1 VARAIGLITHIPP
14 SEFGSAAR
22 LEADGKDGEPD
33 LQDAGVEPQPER
45 RGAHVKLP
53 ASTKAATW
61 SALGGVIVGM
71 ALMSYGFGYMSPS
84 ATEKI
89 AKTQSDAAVIA
100 VLAPACA
107 AKFRELPDYAAKRA
121 ALEKASDYQRSDIFP
136 KELVTLPGKTYT
148 NADLASACTEA
159 VLKMKAAS
167 N

>member
-1 VARAIGLITHIPP
+1 M
-14 SEFGSAAR
+14 
-22 LEADGKDGEPD
+22 
-33 LQDAGVEPQPER
+33 
-45 RGAHVKLP
+45 KLP

-61 SALGGVIVGM
+61 SAVGGVVVGM

-84 ATEKI
+84 AAEKM

-107 AKFRELPDYAAKRA
+107 AKFHELPDYAAKRA

-148 NADLASACTEA
+148 NADLASACSEA
-159 VLKMKAAS
+159 VLKMKGAS
-167 N
+167 S

>member
-1 VARAIGLITHIPP
+1 M
-14 SEFGSAAR
+14 
-22 LEADGKDGEPD
+22 
-33 LQDAGVEPQPER
+33 
-45 RGAHVKLP
+45 KLP

-148 NADLASACTEA
+148 DAGLASACSEA

-167 N
+167 S